1 MIIRSNPAGGN
12 VFSLL
17 EKPVDDNIVNT
28 VLIAKTQIKE
38 GLCEWPRQHAPMPVN
53 ISLESNTSVKVRI
66 LNVRKCLIKFFLL
79 ISFFM
84 AFHWIFSWQTVF
96 AGIKTQLLWMI
107 AFELLPLADEVVGS
121 NFFSHDCYSVRWES
135 HMTITHDVLDLTN
148 RDPTPWTCSNLF
160 SLDLTAVQSSH
171 PSGTGPGFALPPYG
185 WWAGHWHPTRMFS
198 CWSILWDRSFCW
210 IRWIGL
216 GINLYIIRTP
226 FL

>member
-1 MIIRSNPAGGN
+1 MTTSTRTHAREYLSWIKYLGKSEN
-12 VFSLL
+12 L
-17 EKPVDDNIVNT
+17 ERTKMSHK
-28 VLIAKTQIKE
+28 VLPSYI
-38 GLCEWPRQHAPMPVN
+38 
-53 ISLESNTSVKVRI
+53 
-66 LNVRKCLIKFFLL
+66 
-79 ISFFM
+79 FFM

-121 NFFSHDCYSVRWES
+121 NFFSHVCYSVRWES

-171 PSGTGPGFALPPYG
+171 PSDTGPGFALPPYG